1 VTTPVGARQMQ
12 DGSIVLRGGAMCLR
26 SCLYLLLALEEA
38 SWFIANEL
46 QLLAKCLLRPAS
58 LIRRCVGVA
67 LIFAV
72 LLCGALASS
81 SALHRLIHPDADN
94 DHHECAITV
103 FAHGNVNVTGGSPEV
118 MAPIFIALPGD
129 DSFQNVVLVSCDYL
143 LLPGRAPPVLSA

>member
-1 VTTPVGARQMQ
+1 MQ

-103 FAHGNVNVTGGSPEV
+103 FAHGNVN
-118 MAPIFIALPGD
+118 MAPIIIARPGD
-129 DSFQNVVLVSCDYL
+129 DSFQHVVLVSCDYL